1 MKKQLLYIILI
12 FSILLTACTEDKQ
25 GEPTNEQ
32 VELSFG
38 IDHYQRNFA
47 GAPNAGTA
55 PERQIDD
62 LYLFLFPT
70 TGTQSLIKFYIDAA
84 SFTDG
89 TWSAIDNKIAL
100 EYTQAEVGNRHVYL
114 VANCDDIITDLDAV
128 STLADLQA
136 VLVNTANPW
145 SDNIKTPLIMSGNVT
160 HNFNTNYQLNYI
172 SLKRAVAKLQLNI
185 TLKPEHQ
192 APITRVEGVTNVS
205 QYKYKFTAFD
215 KATYAIKPTT
225 KADDLVSSAW
235 VNWESTPTIT
245 TYTTAGSGEVV
256 SMTLTTYLNERDNTG
271 ATVEISLPYNPGG
284 FLPPPEFGDDTYKL
298 PLPDKIVRN
307 TLYVYDIEI

>member
-1 MKKQLLYIILI
+1 MKKQLVYIILI
-12 FSILLTACTEDKQ
+12 LSVLLTACTEGKQ

-38 IDHYQRNFA
+38 IDHYQKNSS
-47 GAPNAGTA
+47 GVPNAGTA
-55 PERQIDD
+55 AERQIDD

-84 SFTDG
+84 SFTNG

-114 VANCDDIITDLDAV
+114 VANCDAIIADLNAV
-128 STLADLQA
+128 STIANLEAI
-136 VLVNTANPW
+136 LVNTANPW
-145 SDNIKTPLIMSGNVT
+145 SENIATPLIMSGNKT
-160 HNFNTNYQLNYI
+160 HNFNTSYQLNNI
-172 SLKRAVAKLQLNI
+172 VLKRAVAKLQLNI

-192 APITRVEGVTNVS
+192 APITRVEGATTVS
-205 QYKYKFTAFD
+205 QYKYKLTNFD
-215 KATYAIKPTT
+215 KATYVLKPTI
-225 KADDLVSSAW
+225 KADNLISSAW
-235 VNWESTPTIT
+235 VNWEDSSIT
-245 TYTTAGSGEVV
+245 TYITDGSGNVV
-256 SMTLTTYLNERDNTG
+256 SMTLTTYLNERDNAG
-271 ATVEISLPYNPGG
+271 ATVEISLPYTPGG
-284 FLPPPEFGDDTYKL
+284 LLPPPQFGDDTYKL